1 MNSCLSFNR
10 VLVILRSTVFLHV
23 EHAAILL
30 DDAAVLQP
38 VRRLLPTPAS
48 AATEVSGTKE
58 DPPVLS
64 PIPLLEP
71 QTRNSASAMEL
82 RRLLLV
88 SISK

>member
-10 VLVILRSTVFLHV
+10 VLVILCSTVFLHV

-48 AATEVSGTKE
+48 AATEVSGME
-58 DPPVLS
+58 DPPVLP
-64 PIPLLEP
+64 PIPLFEP
-71 QTRNSASAMEL
+71 QTRNSASPMESL
-82 RRLLLV
+82 SV
-88 SISK
+88 FK